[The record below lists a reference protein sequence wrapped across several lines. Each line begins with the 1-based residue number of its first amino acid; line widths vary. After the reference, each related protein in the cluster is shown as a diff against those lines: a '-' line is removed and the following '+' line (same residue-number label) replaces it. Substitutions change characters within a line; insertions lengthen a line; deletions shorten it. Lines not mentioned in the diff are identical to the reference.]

1 MWLSVASPAFL
12 SHLEGGCAASMA
24 SGLLRSHLTG
34 FARHFTVTNSLI
46 EIDYALTRYLLVA
59 VKIENQTERK
69 LPKETVEHIEGAFD
83 SLPREHTR
91 GLERIRLVE
100 FISEPRIRGV
110 VQATELPGLYHPR
123 QGPKGAWLEL
133 AMGVL
138 LPGNKP
144 VHKRIIPRLSFKGNL
159 TATLFSLVGQHY
171 HFTLKHSLKKTQ
183 LEPAVRAY
191 TEKHLKLWNE
201 KKHSFRARLF
211 KPLQP
216 TLERWAKGLQ
226 KRAAAEKKKA
236 GK

>member
-1 MWLSVASPAFL
+1 VA
-12 SHLEGGCAASMA
+12 
-24 SGLLRSHLTG
+24 
-34 FARHFTVTNSLI
+34 I
-46 EIDYALTRYLLVA
+46 
-59 VKIENQTERK
+59 KIENQTERK
-69 LPKETVEHIEGAFD
+69 LPSETVAHIESALD

-100 FISEPRIRGV
+100 FISEPRLRGTF
-110 VQATELPGLYHPR
+110 QSSELPGLYHPR
-123 QGPKGAWLEL
+123 QGPKGPWLEI
-133 AMGVL
+133 AVGVL

-159 TATLFSLVGQHY
+159 AATLFSLIGQHY

-183 LEPAVRAY
+183 LEPAIRAY
-191 TEKHLKLWNE
+191 TEKHLKAFNE

-226 KRAAAEKKKA
+226 KRAAAEKKKSLSS
-236 GK
+236 K

>member
-1 MWLSVASPAFL
+1 M
-12 SHLEGGCAASMA
+12 
-24 SGLLRSHLTG
+24 
-34 FARHFTVTNSLI
+34 
-46 EIDYALTRYLLVA
+46 A

-69 LPKETVEHIEGAFD
+69 LPKETVEHIEAAFD

-100 FISEPRIRGV
+100 FISEPRIRGT
-110 VQATELPGLYHPR
+110 VQASELPGLYHPR

-183 LEPAVRAY
+183 LEPAVRTY

-201 KKHSFRARLF
+201 KKHTFRARLF

-236 GK
+236 AK